1 MMQSAMRFLVQ
12 IPSHKAV
19 AIDCIVGT
27 TMIALES
34 MCSRYKEML
43 CLLYVVSSDE

>member
-27 TMIALES
+27 NHDCIGVDVESLQGDALFIV
-34 MCSRYKEML
+34 CGFF
-43 CLLYVVSSDE
+43 